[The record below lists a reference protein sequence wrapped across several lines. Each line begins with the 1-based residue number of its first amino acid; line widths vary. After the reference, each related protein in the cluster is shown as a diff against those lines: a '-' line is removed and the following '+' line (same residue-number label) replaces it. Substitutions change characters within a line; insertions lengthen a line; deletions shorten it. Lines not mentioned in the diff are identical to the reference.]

1 VTIVIERL
9 KPLILK
15 LRNPQY
21 SFFGLGNPIIP
32 QDDIGRMV
40 DELGEELI
48 VYVTDA
54 VNSIRDEVKRARPHQ
69 DEENYDLKIVA
80 YQELLAYITQI
91 MKILTNVFSHSLTE
105 CRRLID
111 QLWED
116 IQRSQNENEVQHY
129 IQQFLHETEQLFQH
143 ELSNN
148 IEPLLEVIETKM
160 NVPK

>member
-1 VTIVIERL
+1 MTIVIERL

-54 VNSIRDEVKRARPHQ
+54 VNSIRDEVKRARPRQ
-69 DEENYDLKIVA
+69 DEENYDLKVVA

-91 MKILTNVFSHSLTE
+91 MKILTNVFNHSLTE

-116 IQRSQNENEVQHY
+116 IQRSQNENEVQRY